1 MERLDLWRQI
11 FPAQVQLHRDVDLE
25 VLADKA
31 ALSGGCIRNAALS
44 ATLLA
49 AEEGTAVTMMHLV
62 KSVGREYENLG
73 KLFSE
78 ADFFGI

>member
-1 MERLDLWRQI
+1 MSTWRCWPTRQ
-11 FPAQVQLHRDVDLE
+11 PSL
-25 VLADKA
+25 
-31 ALSGGCIRNAALS
+31 GGYIRNAALS
-44 ATLLA
+44 ATLLV

-62 KSVGREYENLG
+62 KSVGREYEKLG